1 MTDEPQGPKWWQAS
15 DLKWYPTEQHPDYVA
30 SLPPPPKLPPPPTP
44 VTPTQS
50 PVTTT
55 GPSGARKVWFVLAG
69 LALLAFAVLVVEGV
83 EFKYLPHPLVIVVM
97 IAVVIIGVTIAV
109 RSGHSGADKVVFV
122 IATVL
127 VAVAV
132 PLASN
137 FVVYTVFLGNGSA
150 SGVARSSNN
159 SSFCPDFLKLWD
171 GSQGVWSAIMAV
183 QEADAA
189 KEYRAHGWSNTALL
203 TAATHAETL
212 AAEAPSDQLKT
223 DFTNIAQTLKAH
235 ANLDLTYHGTGNEA
249 LEVNASTLTARCRIQ
264 GSSGH

>member
-1 MTDEPQGPKWWQAS
+1 M
-15 DLKWYPTEQHPDYVA
+15 
-30 SLPPPPKLPPPPTP
+30 
-44 VTPTQS
+44 
-50 PVTTT
+50 
-55 GPSGARKVWFVLAG
+55 
-69 LALLAFAVLVVEGV
+69 
-83 EFKYLPHPLVIVVM
+83 
-97 IAVVIIGVTIAV
+97 
-109 RSGHSGADKVVFV
+109 
-122 IATVL
+122 
-127 VAVAV
+127 

-189 KEYRAHGWSNTALL
+189 KEYRGAWMEQYCVLL

-223 DFTNIAQTLKAH
+223 DFTNIAQTLKA
-235 ANLDLTYHGTGNEA
+235 ARKPVTSPT
-249 LEVNASTLTARCRIQ
+249 TAPAMRHSR
-264 GSSGH
+264 